1 MYTPNQL
8 EKFLFFDIETA
19 GSGPNFESL
28 SDKMQELWS
37 KRSETLR
44 TQLGDKYPD
53 NKDKSDEELF
63 KMKSALQA
71 EFGRVV
77 CISFGK
83 IKFED
88 SEPILQVFS
97 ITDEDESVLLK
108 KAFDLITKM
117 AKLGIKLAG
126 HNVKRFD
133 VPFLCKRG
141 FINRLELPAPLQVWD
156 KKPWEI
162 SITDTSELWSF
173 GAWQE
178 GFTSLDLLATTLG
191 IDSPK
196 DDINGSEV
204 HEAYYGGQID
214 RIKEY
219 CQKDVVTLAQI
230 LLRLSNLNL
239 IQKSGIIV
247 KNN

>member
-1 MYTPNQL
+1 MR
-8 EKFLFFDIETA
+8 ETRLD
-19 GSGPNFESL
+19 SL
-28 SDKMQELWS
+28 S
-37 KRSETLR
+37 TLG
-44 TQLGDKYPD
+44 T
-53 NKDKSDEELF
+53 
-63 KMKSALQA
+63 
-71 EFGRVV
+71 
-77 CISFGK
+77 
-83 IKFED
+83 
-88 SEPILQVFS
+88 
-97 ITDEDESVLLK
+97 
-108 KAFDLITKM
+108 
-117 AKLGIKLAG
+117 
-126 HNVKRFD
+126 
-133 VPFLCKRG
+133 
-141 FINRLELPAPLQVWD
+141 
-156 KKPWEI
+156 
-162 SITDTSELWSF
+162 ELWSF